1 MSWPALVSEL
11 AFVLAMLLLVCP
23 LLLLPQRLRPA
34 PQQKRSASVGD
45 SSWN

>member
-34 PQQKRSASVGD
+34 PQQKRSARAGGSP
-45 SSWN
+45 WN